1 MGRDGNGE
9 ISLWATWD
17 QGGRILSQQGGFQ
30 VSRGAYSRRGIYNQ
44 REKYNQWP
52 FRGLFSYVKNFF
64 STFFFLRLKLRT
76 ICYKKQEKKVQ
87 KKFVL
92 EGKN

>member
-1 MGRDGNGE
+1 MKKVE
-9 ISLWATWD
+9 SAV
-17 QGGRILSQQGGFQ
+17 SQI
-30 VSRGAYSRRGIYNQ
+30 YSRRGIYNQ

-64 STFFFLRLKLRT
+64 STFFFFHLKLRT

-87 KKFVL
+87 KNFVL